1 MLLKRSSAIGLS
13 LLLFSSIVYSNPIVK
28 AKKADS
34 TRVAM
39 LEPANSVATIK
50 ANLPQLT
57 ADEKRL
63 ASKPIH
69 DLLETQHS
77 PFRQFLEANHNG
89 YVRSYINKYASRNY
103 NSHLAEMKGLASY
116 YFPIFEKIFREIGI
130 PSDIKYLAVVESSL
144 NPHAVSRVGATGPW
158 QFMYAT
164 AKGYGLQ
171 INSYVDQRKD
181 PIEATYAAANYL
193 KEAYDVY
200 EDWFLAIASY
210 NCGMGNVNRA
220 IRRSGKSNPSFWD
233 IRPYLPNE
241 TKNYIPSFIAI
252 SHVLGNPSEYPTE
265 VSYANLP
272 EAIDV
277 IMVSRNISLA
287 SVAKTLGISQDYLYN
302 LNPSY
307 KKKIING
314 TKINPGRLI
323 VPKVAKS
330 DYAKLYNFLEGKP
343 KGTKVMLAKSNNEID
358 NNSASRQYHRVRKG
372 EKLAEI
378 ALHYNVET
386 RELLTWNN
394 LKEGAKIEGRH
405 LIVSAS
411 SPEVKQHSSAEKN
424 TKSKESSYYIAYKV
438 KNGDTLDG
446 IAKQFKGSTVSS
458 LKAMNGLTNNTVKP
472 GMTLKIMQD

>member
-1 MLLKRSSAIGLS
+1 MLLKRTSAIGLS
-13 LLLFSSIVYSNPIVK
+13 LLLFSSIAYSNPIAK
-28 AKKADS
+28 TKKADS
-34 TRVAM
+34 TRMAM
-39 LEPANSVATIK
+39 VEPINSAETTK
-50 ANLPQLT
+50 ASLPQLT

-77 PFRQFLEANHNG
+77 PFRQLLEANHNS
-89 YVRSYINKYASRNY
+89 YVSSYINKYASRNY
-103 NSHLAEMKGLASY
+103 TSHLAEMKGLASY
-116 YFPIFEKIFREIGI
+116 YFPIFEKIFREVGI
-130 PSDIKYLAVVESSL
+130 PSDIKYLSVIESSL

-200 EDWFLAIASY
+200 DDWLLAIASY

-252 SHVLGNPSEYPTE
+252 SHVLGNPTEYPVE
-265 VSYANLP
+265 VSYADLP
-272 EAIDV
+272 EAVDI

-287 SVAKTLGISQDYLYN
+287 SVAETLGISQDYLYT

-323 VPKVAKS
+323 VPKVAKR
-330 DYAKLYNFLEGKP
+330 DYAKLYNFLEGKLN
-343 KGTKVMLAKSNNEID
+343 GQKVMLANNNERKGD
-358 NNSASRQYHRVRKG
+358 HSASPQYHRVRKG

-386 RELLTWNN
+386 RELLAWNN
-394 LKEGAKIEGRH
+394 LKEGTKIEGRN
-405 LIVSAS
+405 LIVATAN
-411 SPEVKQHSSAEKN
+411 PDVKQRIAEEPS
-424 TKSKESSYYIAYKV
+424 KSKENSYYIAYKV
-438 KNGDTLDG
+438 RNGDTLDG
-446 IAKQFKGSTVSS
+446 IAKRFKGSTVSS
-458 LKAMNGLTNNTVKP
+458 LKAMNGLTNNTIKP